1 MLKGINKQIIEI
13 RCTDDE
19 FFEKALLFVRSDK
32 ADLPH
37 SVFAEHSEELFGGA
51 GPRSPEKKRTKRT
64 LTPAIAMLLLSS
76 LLLLTAVVYVC
87 ASLA

>member
-19 FFEKALLFVRSDK
+19 FFEKALLFVRADK

-37 SVFAEHSEELFGGA
+37 AIFAEHSEEIFGKKCEKVPKKHKRLTKALAALLAASVCLLGA
-51 GPRSPEKKRTKRT
+51 S
-64 LTPAIAMLLLSS
+64 IYFYAMS
-76 LLLLTAVVYVC
+76 A
-87 ASLA
+87 